1 MAEADEPRDHWR
13 EDGKAK
19 MFGDKIGPEREEAL
33 IKVASRFQ
41 RRIDRRPL
49 HRGGNH
55 GLRGQKR

>member
-33 IKVASRFQ
+33 IK
-41 RRIDRRPL
+41 
-49 HRGGNH
+49 
-55 GLRGQKR
+55 